1 MDSFHRPFRGYRNK
15 IFSAQKTIAARR
27 GKRRL
32 ADPRIQL
39 VEDRAKLER
48 IESDPP
54 ELPEV
59 MPQV

>member
-1 MDSFHRPFRGYRNK
+1 MDDWTLFTGPSGVTETK
-15 IFSAQKTIAARR
+15 SSVRR
-27 GKRRL
+27 KPL
-32 ADPRIQL
+32 PRIQP
-39 VEDRAKLER
+39 VEDRAKVER